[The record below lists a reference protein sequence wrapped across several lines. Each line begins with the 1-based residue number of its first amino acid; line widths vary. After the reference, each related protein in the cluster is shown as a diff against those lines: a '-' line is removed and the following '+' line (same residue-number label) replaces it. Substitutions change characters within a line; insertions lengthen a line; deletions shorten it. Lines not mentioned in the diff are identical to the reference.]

1 MNQELLARLR
11 QITDEERAI
20 LAGDATV
27 RRSLYTTRHEFV
39 IDSARLLEKGKLI
52 EIRPH
57 TRFVHFPRHRH
68 NYVELIYMCSGSTT
82 HILNGAQ
89 QVVLETGDLLFL
101 NQGVYHEILPAA
113 QDDVA
118 VNFIILPQFFD
129 RSFAMLQQ
137 ENVLRDFLVSTLSGE
152 SAFAGYLHIR
162 AHDILPVHNLLE
174 NMIWTLL
181 ENKRGVNDL
190 NETTMGLL
198 LLNLSL
204 FAQDINQAGPDRLD
218 ENTVFTVLQYIEA
231 HYRDGTLADAAA
243 LVHRPAYAVSRLLT
257 RHTGQNFR
265 QLLQQRKLQQAA
277 YLLGHTPLPVESI
290 LENIGYENS
299 SYFYRR
305 FRVRYGWLQSQVSAT
320 EESKKISAGD
330 FQPRHFLGRELIKST
345 TF

>member
-27 RRSLYTTRHEFV
+27 QRSLYTTRHEFV

-218 ENTVFTVLQYIEA
+218 ENTVFTVLQ
-231 HYRDGTLADAAA
+231 
-243 LVHRPAYAVSRLLT
+243 
-257 RHTGQNFR
+257 
-265 QLLQQRKLQQAA
+265 
-277 YLLGHTPLPVESI
+277 
-290 LENIGYENS
+290 
-299 SYFYRR
+299 
-305 FRVRYGWLQSQVSAT
+305 
-320 EESKKISAGD
+320 
-330 FQPRHFLGRELIKST
+330 
-345 TF
+345 